1 MIQVCAEH
9 VSFVYPERNV
19 RALDDVSFTVNRG
32 EYVALLGANGSG
44 KSTLARI
51 LAGFLPCT
59 RGSASIEGADK
70 STTENGGKKAH
81 ALSGKKDF
89 CVSVGIVF
97 QSPRD
102 QIVAETV
109 GADTAFGP
117 ENIGASPGE
126 VEVRCDE
133 CLRLTGLSALRDAK
147 TSSLSLGQ
155 KQKLALAG
163 ILALHPSVLILDE
176 ATSMID
182 PPSRQ
187 SILDFLDERHTAGS
201 TIIHVTHD
209 FDEALRAERVIVLD
223 DGRAVFDGPAGS
235 LQKGAGGI
243 IPKLFPP
250 LIRHTE
256 KPNRRAQE
264 RNENS
269 PALVFSDVDF
279 AYTKENPVFAD
290 FSFAFYSG
298 KLTALVGASGS
309 GKSTLFELASGLLK
323 PDGGYV
329 YARGK
334 PVLALQESESA
345 LFEEFAA
352 DDVAFGLH
360 NNPQN
365 NSADI
370 QTVRDKV
377 RCAMNLCALPFDL
390 FADRKIYTLSGGERR
405 KLALAGIAVLESEVY
420 LFDEPT
426 AGLDRPSCVQ
436 VLNMMADLASQGKT
450 VVFSTHR
457 PEEAAF
463 ADVVADL
470 DALRAGSAKAGSVK
484 KDAVKPNAQ
493 AAAVDKAVPADRA
506 DAAAPQQKAL
516 QPVPLADTALLD
528 SLRRTSAGI
537 YEKRAGIL
545 HRMAPLPKIALFLPP
560 FIASLCIQDIRLLAA
575 ATVCALVYCA
585 LSRFSFAKLALIFL
599 KFLPYLAVFA
609 LFQFLLFPAAPGEPV
624 FFAWR
629 YFSIT
634 PSKIDLAVR
643 TVLHVTAA
651 LPFLTGFMYSANSGE
666 LLDGLKRIL
675 SHLDKIGIRTKY
687 VSFTFALVFRF
698 IPVLA
703 EEAAQII
710 KIQLIRGGL
719 KKKRGLFRALRSL
732 LPLFVPLIVQTL
744 RRAEA
749 FADTLEARR
758 F

>member
-1 MIQVCAEH
+1 MIQVRAEH
-9 VSFVYPERNV
+9 VSFVYPERGI

-59 RGSASIEGADK
+59 QGSASIEAGGETASCAGA
-70 STTENGGKKAH
+70 
-81 ALSGKKDF
+81 
-89 CVSVGIVF
+89 GIVF

-109 GADTAFGP
+109 AADTAFGP
-117 ENIGASPGE
+117 ENIGAAPDE
-126 VEVRCDE
+126 VEKRCAD
-133 CLRLTGLSALRDAK
+133 CLSLTGLSALRDAK
-147 TSSLSLGQ
+147 TSSLSPGQ

-163 ILALHPSVLILDE
+163 ILALQPSVLILDE

-182 PPSRQ
+182 PLSRQ
-187 SILDFLDERHTAGS
+187 SILDFLDERHAAGS

-209 FDEALRAERVIVLD
+209 LDEALKAERVIVLD
-223 DGRAVFDGPAGS
+223 DGRAVFDGPTKS
-235 LQKGAGGI
+235 LQNGANAI
-243 IPKLFPP
+243 IKKLFPP
-250 LIRHTE
+250 LV
-256 KPNRRAQE
+256 RRAE
-264 RNENS
+264 RHAAYPTKKPKARGTCKSARTESENLPVLS
-269 PALVFSDVDF
+269 FSKVGF

-290 FSFAFYSG
+290 FSFDFYKG

-323 PDGGYV
+323 PETGTV
-329 YARGK
+329 YARGI

-352 DDVAFGLH
+352 DDVAFGL
-360 NNPQN
+360 QN
-365 NSADI
+365 GLQSGSADI
-370 QTVRDKV
+370 QVLRNKV
-377 RCAMNLCALPFDL
+377 RCAMNLCALPFDM

-405 KLALAGIAVLESEVY
+405 KLALAGIAVLEREVY

-426 AGLDRPSCVQ
+426 AGLDRRSCVQ
-436 VLNMMADLASQGKT
+436 VLNMMADLAAQGKT

-463 ADVVADL
+463 ADVIADL
-470 DALRAGSAKAGSVK
+470 DVLRAGTGKAG
-484 KDAVKPNAQ
+484 PGN
-493 AAAVDKAVPADRA
+493 A
-506 DAAAPQQKAL
+506 DADATAGTNPLHKNAL

-537 YEKRAGIL
+537 YEKRASVL
-545 HRMAPLPKIALFLPP
+545 HRMTPLVKIALFLPL
-560 FIASLCIQDIRLLAA
+560 FIASLCVQNIRLLAA
-575 ATVCALVYCA
+575 ASLCALAYCA

-609 LFQFLLFPAAPGEPV
+609 LFQFLLFPAAPGEAV

-629 YFSIT
+629 HFSIT
-634 PSKIDLAVR
+634 PSKLDLATR

-651 LPFLTGFMYSANSGE
+651 LPFLSGFMYSANRSE
-666 LLDGLKRIL
+666 LLDGLKKIL
-675 SHLDKIGIRTKY
+675 SPLDKIGIKTKY

-703 EEAAQII
+703 EEASQII

-719 KKKRGLFRALRSL
+719 KKKRGMFRSLRAL

-749 FADTLEARR
+749 FAETLEARR

>member
-1 MIQVCAEH
+1 MIQVRAEH
-9 VSFVYPERNV
+9 VSFVYPERGI

-59 RGSASIEGADK
+59 QGSASIEAGGETASCAGA
-70 STTENGGKKAH
+70 
-81 ALSGKKDF
+81 
-89 CVSVGIVF
+89 GIVF

-109 GADTAFGP
+109 AADTAFGP
-117 ENIGASPGE
+117 ENIGAAPGE
-126 VEVRCDE
+126 VEKRCAE
-133 CLRLTGLSALRDAK
+133 CLNLTGLSALHDAK
-147 TSSLSLGQ
+147 TSSLSPGQ

-163 ILALHPSVLILDE
+163 ILALYPSVLILDE
-176 ATSMID
+176 AVSMID

-187 SILDFLDERHTAGS
+187 SFLDFLDERHAAGS

-209 FDEALRAERVIVLD
+209 LDEALKAERVIVLD
-223 DGRAVFDGPAGS
+223 DGRAVFDGPTKS
-235 LQKGAGGI
+235 LQNGANTI
-243 IPKLFPP
+243 IKKLFPP
-250 LIRHTE
+250 LVRRAERHAAHPAE
-256 KPNRRAQE
+256 KPKARDTCKSTRTE
-264 RNENS
+264 SENLPVLS
-269 PALVFSDVDF
+269 FSKVSF

-290 FSFAFYSG
+290 FSFDFYKG

-323 PDGGYV
+323 PETGTV
-329 YARGK
+329 YARGT

-352 DDVAFGLH
+352 DDVAFGL
-360 NNPQN
+360 QN
-365 NSADI
+365 GLQSGSADV
-370 QTVRDKV
+370 QVLHNKV

-405 KLALAGIAVLESEVY
+405 KLALAGIAVLEREVY

-426 AGLDRPSCVQ
+426 AGLDRRSCVQ
-436 VLNMMADLASQGKT
+436 VLNMMADLAAQGKT

-463 ADVVADL
+463 ADVIADL
-470 DALRAGSAKAGSVK
+470 DVLRAGTVKASPV
-484 KDAVKPNAQ
+484 N
-493 AAAVDKAVPADRA
+493 A
-506 DAAAPQQKAL
+506 DADIRAGTNPLHKKAL

-537 YEKRAGIL
+537 YEKRASVL
-545 HRMAPLPKIALFLPP
+545 HRMTPLPKIALFLPL
-560 FIASLCIQDIRLLAA
+560 FIASLCVQNIRLLAA
-575 ATVCALVYCA
+575 ASLCALAYCA

-609 LFQFLLFPAAPGEPV
+609 LFQFLLFPAAPGEAV

-629 YFSIT
+629 HFSIT
-634 PSKIDLAVR
+634 PSKLDLATR

-651 LPFLTGFMYSANSGE
+651 LPFLSGFMYSANRSE
-666 LLDGLKRIL
+666 LLEGLKKIL
-675 SHLDKIGIRTKY
+675 SPLDKIGIQTKY
-687 VSFTFALVFRF
+687 VSLTFALVFRF

-703 EEAAQII
+703 EEASQII

-719 KKKRGLFRALRSL
+719 KKKRGMFRSLHAL

-749 FADTLEARR
+749 FAETLEARR

>member
-1 MIQVCAEH
+1 MIQVRAEH
-9 VSFVYPERNV
+9 VSFVYPERGI

-59 RGSASIEGADK
+59 QGSASIEAGGETASCAGA
-70 STTENGGKKAH
+70 
-81 ALSGKKDF
+81 
-89 CVSVGIVF
+89 GIVF

-109 GADTAFGP
+109 AADTAFGQ
-117 ENIGASPGE
+117 ENIGTAPDE
-126 VEVRCDE
+126 VEKRCAE
-133 CLRLTGLSALRDAK
+133 CLNLTGLSALRDVK
-147 TSSLSLGQ
+147 TSSLSPGQ

-176 ATSMID
+176 AVSMID

-187 SILDFLDERHTAGS
+187 SILDFLDERHAAGS

-209 FDEALRAERVIVLD
+209 LDEALKAERVIVLD
-223 DGRAVFDGPAGS
+223 AGRAVFDGPTKS
-235 LQKGAGGI
+235 LQNDANTI
-243 IPKLFPP
+243 IKKLFPP
-250 LIRHTE
+250 LVRRAERHAAHPAE
-256 KPNRRAQE
+256 KPKARDTCKSTRTE
-264 RNENS
+264 SENLPVLS
-269 PALVFSDVDF
+269 FSKVSF

-290 FSFAFYSG
+290 FSFDFYKG

-323 PDGGYV
+323 PETGTV
-329 YARGK
+329 YARGT

-352 DDVAFGLH
+352 DDVAFGL
-360 NNPQN
+360 QN
-365 NSADI
+365 GLQSGSADI
-370 QTVRDKV
+370 QVLRNKV

-405 KLALAGIAVLESEVY
+405 KLALAGIAVLEREVY

-426 AGLDRPSCVQ
+426 AGLDRRSCVQ
-436 VLNMMADLASQGKT
+436 VLNMMADLAAQGKT

-463 ADVVADL
+463 ADVIADL
-470 DALRAGSAKAGSVK
+470 DVLRAG
-484 KDAVKPNAQ
+484 AVKASPVN
-493 AAAVDKAVPADRA
+493 A
-506 DAAAPQQKAL
+506 DADIRAGTNPLHKKAL

-537 YEKRAGIL
+537 YEKRASVL
-545 HRMAPLPKIALFLPP
+545 HRMTPLPKIALFLPL
-560 FIASLCIQDIRLLAA
+560 FIASLCVQNIRLLAA
-575 ATVCALVYCA
+575 ASLCALAYCA

-609 LFQFLLFPAAPGEPV
+609 LFQFLLFPAAPGEAV

-629 YFSIT
+629 HFSIT
-634 PSKIDLAVR
+634 PSKLDLATR

-651 LPFLTGFMYSANSGE
+651 LPFLSGFMYSANRSE
-666 LLDGLKRIL
+666 LLEGLKKIL
-675 SHLDKIGIRTKY
+675 SPLDKIGIQTKY
-687 VSFTFALVFRF
+687 VSLTFALVFRF

-703 EEAAQII
+703 EEASQII

-719 KKKRGLFRALRSL
+719 KKKRGMFRSLHAL

-749 FADTLEARR
+749 FAETLEARR

>member
-1 MIQVCAEH
+1 MIQVRAEH
-9 VSFVYPERNV
+9 VSFVYPERGI

-59 RGSASIEGADK
+59 QGSASIEAGGETASCAGA
-70 STTENGGKKAH
+70 
-81 ALSGKKDF
+81 
-89 CVSVGIVF
+89 GIVF

-109 GADTAFGP
+109 AADTAFGP
-117 ENIGASPGE
+117 ENIGTEPGE
-126 VEVRCDE
+126 VEKRCAE
-133 CLRLTGLSALRDAK
+133 CLNLTGLSALHDAK
-147 TSSLSLGQ
+147 TSSLSPGQ

-163 ILALHPSVLILDE
+163 ILALYPSVLILDE
-176 ATSMID
+176 AVSMID

-187 SILDFLDERHTAGS
+187 SILDFLDERHAAGS

-209 FDEALRAERVIVLD
+209 LDEALKAERVIVLD
-223 DGRAVFDGPAGS
+223 DGRAVFDGPTKS
-235 LQKGAGGI
+235 LQNGANTI
-243 IPKLFPP
+243 IKKLFPP
-250 LIRHTE
+250 LVRRAERHAAHPAE
-256 KPNRRAQE
+256 KPKARDTCKSTRTE
-264 RNENS
+264 SENLPVLS
-269 PALVFSDVDF
+269 FSKVSF

-290 FSFAFYSG
+290 FSFDFYKG

-323 PDGGYV
+323 PETGTV
-329 YARGK
+329 YARGT

-352 DDVAFGLH
+352 DDVAFGL
-360 NNPQN
+360 QN
-365 NSADI
+365 GLQSGSADI
-370 QTVRDKV
+370 QVLRNKV

-405 KLALAGIAVLESEVY
+405 KLALAGIAVLEREVY

-426 AGLDRPSCVQ
+426 AGLDRRSCVQ
-436 VLNMMADLASQGKT
+436 VLNMMADLAAQGKT

-463 ADVVADL
+463 ADVIADL
-470 DALRAGSAKAGSVK
+470 DVLRAGTVKASPV
-484 KDAVKPNAQ
+484 N
-493 AAAVDKAVPADRA
+493 A
-506 DAAAPQQKAL
+506 DADIRAGTNPLHKNVL

-537 YEKRAGIL
+537 YEKRASVL
-545 HRMAPLPKIALFLPP
+545 HRMTPLPKIALFLPL
-560 FIASLCIQDIRLLAA
+560 FIASLCVQNIRLLAA
-575 ATVCALVYCA
+575 ASLCALAYCA

-609 LFQFLLFPAAPGEPV
+609 LFQFLLFPAAPGEAV

-629 YFSIT
+629 HFSIT
-634 PSKIDLAVR
+634 PSKLDLATR

-651 LPFLTGFMYSANSGE
+651 LPFLSGFMYSANRSE
-666 LLDGLKRIL
+666 LLEGLKKIL
-675 SHLDKIGIRTKY
+675 SPLDKIGIQTKY
-687 VSFTFALVFRF
+687 VSLTFALVFRF

-703 EEAAQII
+703 EEASQII

-719 KKKRGLFRALRSL
+719 KKKRGMFRSLHAL

-749 FADTLEARR
+749 FAETLEARR

>member
-1 MIQVCAEH
+1 MIQVRAEH
-9 VSFVYPERNV
+9 VSFVYPDRGI

-59 RGSASIEGADK
+59 QGSASIEAGGETASCTGA
-70 STTENGGKKAH
+70 
-81 ALSGKKDF
+81 
-89 CVSVGIVF
+89 GIVF

-109 GADTAFGP
+109 AADTAFGP
-117 ENIGASPGE
+117 GNIGAVPGE
-126 VEVRCDE
+126 VEKRCAE
-133 CLRLTGLSALRDAK
+133 CLSLTGLSAVRDAK
-147 TSSLSLGQ
+147 TSSLSPGQ

-187 SILDFLDERHTAGS
+187 SILDFLDERHAAGS

-209 FDEALRAERVIVLD
+209 LDEALKAERVIVLD
-223 DGRAVFDGPAGS
+223 DGRAVFDGPTKS
-235 LQKGAGGI
+235 LENGANAI
-243 IPKLFPP
+243 IKKLFPP
-250 LIRHTE
+250 LIRSAERHAAHPAE
-256 KPNRRAQE
+256 KPKARGACKSARIESADL
-264 RNENS
+264 
-269 PALVFSDVDF
+269 PALSFSKVDF

-290 FSFAFYSG
+290 FSFDFYKG

-323 PDGGYV
+323 PDAGTM
-329 YARGK
+329 YARGT

-352 DDVAFGLH
+352 DDVAFGL
-360 NNPQN
+360 QN
-365 NSADI
+365 DLQNGSADI
-370 QTVRDKV
+370 QSLRNKV
-377 RCAMNLCALPFDL
+377 RCAMDLCALPFDL

-405 KLALAGIAVLESEVY
+405 KLALAGIAVLEREVY

-436 VLNMMADLASQGKT
+436 VLNMMADLAAQGKT

-463 ADVVADL
+463 ADVIADL
-470 DALRAGSAKAGSVK
+470 DVLRAGTGKAGPGNADT
-484 KDAVKPNAQ
+484 DATAGTNPLHKN
-493 AAAVDKAVPADRA
+493 
-506 DAAAPQQKAL
+506 AL

-537 YEKRAGIL
+537 YEKRASVL
-545 HRMAPLPKIALFLPP
+545 HRMTPLVKIALFLPF
-560 FIASLCIQDIRLLAA
+560 FITSLCVQNIRLLAA
-575 ATVCALVYCA
+575 AILCALAYCA

-609 LFQFLLFPAAPGEPV
+609 LFQFLLFPAAPGEAV

-629 YFSIT
+629 HFSIT
-634 PSKIDLAVR
+634 PSKLDLATR

-651 LPFLTGFMYSANSGE
+651 LPFLTGFMYSANRSE
-666 LLDGLKRIL
+666 LLDGLKKTL
-675 SHLDKIGIRTKY
+675 SPLDKIGIQTKY
-687 VSFTFALVFRF
+687 VSLTFALVFRF

-703 EEAAQII
+703 EEASQII

-719 KKKRGLFRALRSL
+719 KKKRGMFRSLRAL

-749 FADTLEARR
+749 FAETLEARR

>member
-1 MIQVCAEH
+1 MIQVRAEH
-9 VSFVYPERNV
+9 VSFVYPERGI

-59 RGSASIEGADK
+59 QGSASIETCGETASCTGA
-70 STTENGGKKAH
+70 
-81 ALSGKKDF
+81 
-89 CVSVGIVF
+89 GIVF

-109 GADTAFGP
+109 AADTAFGP
-117 ENIGASPGE
+117 ENIGAAPGE
-126 VEVRCDE
+126 VEKRCAE
-133 CLRLTGLSALRDAK
+133 CLSLTGLSAVRDVK
-147 TSSLSLGQ
+147 TSSLSPGQ

-187 SILDFLDERHTAGS
+187 SILDFLDERHDSGS

-209 FDEALRAERVIVLD
+209 LDEALKAERVIVLD
-223 DGRAVFDGPAGS
+223 DGRAVFDGPTKS
-235 LQKGAGGI
+235 LQNGANAI
-243 IPKLFPP
+243 IKKLFPP
-250 LIRHTE
+250 LV
-256 KPNRRAQE
+256 RRAARHAAHPAE
-264 RNENS
+264 RPKTRDDCKSTRIES
-269 PALVFSDVDF
+269 ADLPALSFSKVDF

-290 FSFAFYSG
+290 FSFDFYKG
-298 KLTALVGASGS
+298 KLTALVGTSGS

-323 PDGGYV
+323 PDAGTV
-329 YARGK
+329 YACGT

-352 DDVAFGLH
+352 DDVAFGL
-360 NNPQN
+360 QN
-365 NSADI
+365 GLQKKPADI
-370 QTVRDKV
+370 QAVRDKV
-377 RCAMNLCALPFDL
+377 RYAMNLCALPFDL

-405 KLALAGIAVLESEVY
+405 KLALAGIAVLEREVY

-436 VLNMMADLASQGKT
+436 VLNMMADLAAQGKT

-463 ADVVADL
+463 ADVIADL
-470 DALRAGSAKAGSVK
+470 DLLRPG
-484 KDAVKPNAQ
+484 AVKEGPANAGT
-493 AAAVDKAVPADRA
+493 VNA
-506 DAAAPQQKAL
+506 DADATAGTNPLHKNAL

-537 YEKRAGIL
+537 YEKRASVL
-545 HRMAPLPKIALFLPP
+545 HRMTPLVKIALFLPL
-560 FIASLCIQDIRLLAA
+560 FIASLCVQDIRLLAA
-575 ATVCALVYCA
+575 ASLCALAYCA

-609 LFQFLLFPAAPGEPV
+609 LFQFLLFPAAPGEAV

-629 YFSIT
+629 HFSIT
-634 PSKIDLAVR
+634 PSKLDLATR

-651 LPFLTGFMYSANSGE
+651 LPFLSGFMYSANRSE
-666 LLDGLKRIL
+666 LLEGLKKIL
-675 SHLDKIGIRTKY
+675 SPLDKIGIQTKY
-687 VSFTFALVFRF
+687 VSLTFALVFRF

-703 EEAAQII
+703 EEASQII

-719 KKKRGLFRALRSL
+719 KKKRGMFRSLRAL

-749 FADTLEARR
+749 FAETLEARR

>member
-1 MIQVCAEH
+1 MIQVRAEH
-9 VSFVYPERNV
+9 VSFVYPERGI

-59 RGSASIEGADK
+59 QGSASIEAGGETASCAGA
-70 STTENGGKKAH
+70 
-81 ALSGKKDF
+81 
-89 CVSVGIVF
+89 GIVF

-109 GADTAFGP
+109 AADTAFGP
-117 ENIGASPGE
+117 ENIGAAPGE
-126 VEVRCDE
+126 VEKRCAE
-133 CLRLTGLSALRDAK
+133 CLNLTGLSALHDAK
-147 TSSLSLGQ
+147 TSSLSPGQ

-176 ATSMID
+176 AVSMID

-187 SILDFLDERHTAGS
+187 SFLDFLDERHAAGS

-209 FDEALRAERVIVLD
+209 LDEAFKAERVIVLD
-223 DGRAVFDGPAGS
+223 DGRAVFDGPTKS
-235 LQKGAGGI
+235 LQNGANAI
-243 IPKLFPP
+243 IKKLFPP
-250 LIRHTE
+250 LV
-256 KPNRRAQE
+256 RRAE
-264 RNENS
+264 RHAAYPAGKSEARGACKSARTESENLPVLS
-269 PALVFSDVDF
+269 FSKVGF

-290 FSFAFYSG
+290 FSFDFYKG

-323 PDGGYV
+323 PETGTV
-329 YARGK
+329 YARGT

-352 DDVAFGLH
+352 DDVAFGL
-360 NNPQN
+360 QN
-365 NSADI
+365 GLQSDTADI
-370 QTVRDKV
+370 QVLRNKV

-405 KLALAGIAVLESEVY
+405 KLALAGIAVLEREVY

-436 VLNMMADLASQGKT
+436 VLNMMADLAAQGKT

-463 ADVVADL
+463 ADVIADL
-470 DALRAGSAKAGSVK
+470 DVLRAGAVK
-484 KDAVKPNAQ
+484 KGPVN
-493 AAAVDKAVPADRA
+493 A
-506 DAAAPQQKAL
+506 DADATADTNPLHKNVL

-537 YEKRAGIL
+537 YEKRASVL
-545 HRMAPLPKIALFLPP
+545 HRMAPLPKIALFLLP
-560 FIASLCIQDIRLLAA
+560 FIASLCVQDIRLLAA
-575 ATVCALVYCA
+575 ATLCALAYCA
-585 LSRFSFAKLALIFL
+585 LSRFSFARLTLIFL

-609 LFQFLLFPAAPGEPV
+609 LFQFLLFPAAPGEAV

-629 YFSIT
+629 HFSIT
-634 PSKIDLAVR
+634 PSKLSLAAR

-651 LPFLTGFMYSANSGE
+651 LPFLTGFMYSANRSE
-666 LLDGLKRIL
+666 LLEGLKKIL
-675 SHLDKIGIRTKY
+675 SPLDKIGIQTKY

-703 EEAAQII
+703 EEASQII

-719 KKKRGLFRALRSL
+719 KKKRGMFRSLRAL

-749 FADTLEARR
+749 FAETLEARY

>member
-1 MIQVCAEH
+1 MIQVRAEH
-9 VSFVYPERNV
+9 VSFVYPERGI

-59 RGSASIEGADK
+59 QGSASIEAGGETASCTGA
-70 STTENGGKKAH
+70 
-81 ALSGKKDF
+81 
-89 CVSVGIVF
+89 GIVF

-109 GADTAFGP
+109 AADTAFGP
-117 ENIGASPGE
+117 ENIGTAPDE
-126 VEVRCDE
+126 VEKRCAE
-133 CLRLTGLSALRDAK
+133 CLNLTGLSALRDVK
-147 TSSLSLGQ
+147 TSSLSPGQ

-187 SILDFLDERHTAGS
+187 SILDFLDERHAAGS

-209 FDEALRAERVIVLD
+209 LDEAFKAERVIVLD
-223 DGRAVFDGPAGS
+223 DGRAVFDGPTKS
-235 LQKGAGGI
+235 LQNGANAI
-243 IPKLFPP
+243 IKKLFPP
-250 LIRHTE
+250 LIRRAERHAAHPAKRPKTRDDCKSAQTE
-256 KPNRRAQE
+256 SADL
-264 RNENS
+264 
-269 PALVFSDVDF
+269 PALSFSKVGF

-290 FSFAFYSG
+290 FSFDFYKG

-323 PDGGYV
+323 PETGTV
-329 YARGK
+329 YARGT

-352 DDVAFGLH
+352 DDVAFGL
-360 NNPQN
+360 QN
-365 NSADI
+365 GLQSDTADI
-370 QTVRDKV
+370 QVLRNKV

-405 KLALAGIAVLESEVY
+405 KLALAGIAVLEREVY

-426 AGLDRPSCVQ
+426 AGLDRRSCVQ
-436 VLNMMADLASQGKT
+436 VLNMMADLAAQGKT

-463 ADVVADL
+463 ADVIADL
-470 DALRAGSAKAGSVK
+470 DVLRAGTVKASPV
-484 KDAVKPNAQ
+484 NAGT
-493 AAAVDKAVPADRA
+493 VNA
-506 DAAAPQQKAL
+506 DATAGTNPLHKNAL

-537 YEKRAGIL
+537 YEKRASVL
-545 HRMAPLPKIALFLPP
+545 HRMTPLPKIALFLPL
-560 FIASLCIQDIRLLAA
+560 FIASLCVQNIRLLAA
-575 ATVCALVYCA
+575 ASLCARAYCE

-609 LFQFLLFPAAPGEPV
+609 LFQFLLFPAAPDEAV

-629 YFSIT
+629 HFSIT
-634 PSKIDLAVR
+634 PSKLDLATR

-651 LPFLTGFMYSANSGE
+651 LPFLSGFMYSANRSE
-666 LLDGLKRIL
+666 LLDGLKKIL
-675 SHLDKIGIRTKY
+675 SPLDKIGIKTKY

-703 EEAAQII
+703 EEASQII

-719 KKKRGLFRALRSL
+719 KKKRGMFRSLRAL

-749 FADTLEARR
+749 FAETLEARR

>member
-1 MIQVCAEH
+1 MIQVRAEH
-9 VSFVYPERNV
+9 VSFVYPERGI

-59 RGSASIEGADK
+59 QGSASIEAGGETASCAGA
-70 STTENGGKKAH
+70 
-81 ALSGKKDF
+81 
-89 CVSVGIVF
+89 GIVF

-109 GADTAFGP
+109 AADTAFGP
-117 ENIGASPGE
+117 ENIGTAPGE
-126 VEVRCDE
+126 VEKRCAE
-133 CLRLTGLSALRDAK
+133 CLNLTGLSALHDAK
-147 TSSLSLGQ
+147 TSSLSPGQ
-155 KQKLALAG
+155 KQKLAIAG
-163 ILALHPSVLILDE
+163 ILALYPSVLILDE
-176 ATSMID
+176 AVSMID

-187 SILDFLDERHTAGS
+187 SILDFLDERHATGS

-209 FDEALRAERVIVLD
+209 LDEALKAERVIVLD
-223 DGRAVFDGPAGS
+223 AGRAVFDGPTKS
-235 LQKGAGGI
+235 LQNGANAI
-243 IPKLFPP
+243 IKKLFPP
-250 LIRHTE
+250 LV
-256 KPNRRAQE
+256 RRAE
-264 RNENS
+264 RHAAYPTKKPKARGTCKSARTESENLPVLS
-269 PALVFSDVDF
+269 FSKVGF

-290 FSFAFYSG
+290 FSFDFYKG

-323 PDGGYV
+323 PETGTV
-329 YARGK
+329 YARGI

-352 DDVAFGLH
+352 DDVAFGL
-360 NNPQN
+360 QN
-365 NSADI
+365 GLQSGSADI
-370 QTVRDKV
+370 QVLRNKV
-377 RCAMNLCALPFDL
+377 RCAMNLCALPFDM

-405 KLALAGIAVLESEVY
+405 KLALAGIAVLEREVY

-426 AGLDRPSCVQ
+426 AGLDRRSCVQ
-436 VLNMMADLASQGKT
+436 VLNMMADLAAQGKT

-463 ADVVADL
+463 ADVIADL
-470 DALRAGSAKAGSVK
+470 DLFCAGTVKVSPVNADADIRAGTNPLHK
-484 KDAVKPNAQ
+484 N
-493 AAAVDKAVPADRA
+493 
-506 DAAAPQQKAL
+506 AL

-537 YEKRAGIL
+537 YEKRASVL
-545 HRMAPLPKIALFLPP
+545 HRMTPLPKIALFLPL
-560 FIASLCIQDIRLLAA
+560 FIASLCVQNIRLLAA
-575 ATVCALVYCA
+575 ASLCALAYCA

-609 LFQFLLFPAAPGEPV
+609 LFQFLLFPAAPGEAV

-629 YFSIT
+629 HFSIT
-634 PSKIDLAVR
+634 PSKLDLATR

-651 LPFLTGFMYSANSGE
+651 LPFLSGFMYSANRSE
-666 LLDGLKRIL
+666 LLEGLKKIL
-675 SHLDKIGIRTKY
+675 SPLDKIGIQTKY
-687 VSFTFALVFRF
+687 VSLTFALVFRF

-703 EEAAQII
+703 EEASQII

-719 KKKRGLFRALRSL
+719 KKKRGMFRSLHAL

-749 FADTLEARR
+749 FAETLEARR

>member
-1 MIQVCAEH
+1 MIQVRAEH
-9 VSFVYPERNV
+9 VSFVYPDRGI

-59 RGSASIEGADK
+59 QGSASIEAGGETASCTGA
-70 STTENGGKKAH
+70 
-81 ALSGKKDF
+81 
-89 CVSVGIVF
+89 GIVF

-109 GADTAFGP
+109 AADTAFGP
-117 ENIGASPGE
+117 ENIGAAPGE
-126 VEVRCDE
+126 VEKRCAE
-133 CLRLTGLSALRDAK
+133 CLSLTRLSAVRDAK
-147 TSSLSLGQ
+147 TSSLSPGQ

-182 PPSRQ
+182 PLSRQ
-187 SILDFLDERHTAGS
+187 SILDFLDERHAAGS

-209 FDEALRAERVIVLD
+209 LDEALKAERVIVLD
-223 DGRAVFDGPAGS
+223 DGRAVFDGPTKS
-235 LQKGAGGI
+235 LQNGTNAI
-243 IPKLFPP
+243 IKKLFPP
-250 LIRHTE
+250 LV
-256 KPNRRAQE
+256 RRAE
-264 RNENS
+264 RHAAHPAERPKTRDDCKS
-269 PALVFSDVDF
+269 ARIESADLPALSFSKVDF

-290 FSFAFYSG
+290 FSFDFYKG

-323 PDGGYV
+323 PETGTV
-329 YARGK
+329 YARGT

-352 DDVAFGLH
+352 DDVAFGLR
-360 NNPQN
+360 NDLQN
-365 NSADI
+365 GSADI
-370 QTVRDKV
+370 QAVRDKV

-405 KLALAGIAVLESEVY
+405 KLALAGIAVLEREVY

-436 VLNMMADLASQGKT
+436 VLNMMADLAAQGKT

-463 ADVVADL
+463 ADVIADL
-470 DALRAGSAKAGSVK
+470 DVLRAGTG
-484 KDAVKPNAQ
+484 N
-493 AAAVDKAVPADRA
+493 A
-506 DAAAPQQKAL
+506 DADIRAGTNPLHKKAL

-537 YEKRAGIL
+537 YEKRASVL
-545 HRMAPLPKIALFLPP
+545 HRMTPLVKISLFLPL
-560 FIASLCIQDIRLLAA
+560 FIASLCVQDIRLLAA
-575 ATVCALVYCA
+575 ASLCALAYCA

-609 LFQFLLFPAAPGEPV
+609 LFQFLLFPAAPGEAV

-629 YFSIT
+629 HFSIT
-634 PSKIDLAVR
+634 PSKLDLATR

-651 LPFLTGFMYSANSGE
+651 LPFLSGFMYSANRSE
-666 LLDGLKRIL
+666 LLDGLKKIL
-675 SHLDKIGIRTKY
+675 SPLDKIGIKTKY
-687 VSFTFALVFRF
+687 VSLTFALVFRF

-703 EEAAQII
+703 EEASQII

-719 KKKRGLFRALRSL
+719 KKKRGMFRSLRAL

-744 RRAEA
+744 HRAEA
-749 FADTLEARR
+749 FAETLEARR

>member
-1 MIQVCAEH
+1 MIQVRAEH
-9 VSFVYPERNV
+9 VSFVYPERGI

-59 RGSASIEGADK
+59 QGSASIEAGGETASCAGA
-70 STTENGGKKAH
+70 
-81 ALSGKKDF
+81 
-89 CVSVGIVF
+89 GIVF

-109 GADTAFGP
+109 AADTAFGP
-117 ENIGASPGE
+117 ENIGTAPGE
-126 VEVRCDE
+126 VEKRCAE
-133 CLRLTGLSALRDAK
+133 CLNLTGLSALHDAK
-147 TSSLSLGQ
+147 TSSLSPGQ

-176 ATSMID
+176 AVSMID

-187 SILDFLDERHTAGS
+187 SILDFLDERHAAGS

-209 FDEALRAERVIVLD
+209 LDEALKAERVIVLD
-223 DGRAVFDGPAGS
+223 DGRAVFDGPTKS
-235 LQKGAGGI
+235 LQNGANAI
-243 IPKLFPP
+243 IKKLFPP
-250 LIRHTE
+250 LIRRAERHAAHPAGKSEARGTCKSAQTE
-256 KPNRRAQE
+256 S
-264 RNENS
+264 ENL
-269 PALVFSDVDF
+269 PALSFSKVGF

-290 FSFAFYSG
+290 FSFDFYKG

-309 GKSTLFELASGLLK
+309 GKSTLLELASGLLK
-323 PDGGYV
+323 PETGTV
-329 YARGK
+329 YARGT

-352 DDVAFGLH
+352 DDVAFGL
-360 NNPQN
+360 QN
-365 NSADI
+365 GLQSDTADI
-370 QTVRDKV
+370 QVLRNKV

-405 KLALAGIAVLESEVY
+405 KLALAGIVALEREVY

-426 AGLDRPSCVQ
+426 AGLDRRSCVQ
-436 VLNMMADLASQGKT
+436 VLNMMADLAAQGKT

-463 ADVVADL
+463 ADVIADL
-470 DALRAGSAKAGSVK
+470 DLLRADTGKADPVNTGV
-484 KDAVKPNAQ
+484 DAT
-493 AAAVDKAVPADRA
+493 ADTTSLHK
-506 DAAAPQQKAL
+506 KAL
-516 QPVPLADTALLD
+516 QPVPLADAALLD

-537 YEKRAGIL
+537 YEKRASVL
-545 HRMAPLPKIALFLPP
+545 HRMAPLPKIALFLLP
-560 FIASLCIQDIRLLAA
+560 FIASLCVQNIRLLAA
-575 ATVCALVYCA
+575 ASLCALAYCA

-609 LFQFLLFPAAPGEPV
+609 LFQFLLFPAAPDEAV

-629 YFSIT
+629 HFSIT
-634 PSKIDLAVR
+634 PSKLDLATR

-651 LPFLTGFMYSANSGE
+651 LPFLSGFMYSANRSE
-666 LLDGLKRIL
+666 LLEGLKKIL
-675 SHLDKIGIRTKY
+675 SPLDKIGIQTKY
-687 VSFTFALVFRF
+687 VSLTFALVFRF

-703 EEAAQII
+703 EEASQII

-719 KKKRGLFRALRSL
+719 KKKRGMFRSLRAL

-749 FADTLEARR
+749 FAETLEARR

>member
-1 MIQVCAEH
+1 MIQVRAEH
-9 VSFVYPERNV
+9 VSFVYPERGI

-59 RGSASIEGADK
+59 QGSASIEAGSETASCTGA
-70 STTENGGKKAH
+70 
-81 ALSGKKDF
+81 
-89 CVSVGIVF
+89 GIVF

-109 GADTAFGP
+109 AADTAFGP
-117 ENIGASPGE
+117 ENIGAAPGE
-126 VEVRCDE
+126 VEKRCAE
-133 CLRLTGLSALRDAK
+133 CLSLTGLSALHDAK
-147 TSSLSLGQ
+147 TSSLSPGQ

-163 ILALHPSVLILDE
+163 ILALQPSVLILDE

-187 SILDFLDERHTAGS
+187 SILDFLDKWHAASS

-209 FDEALRAERVIVLD
+209 LDEALKAERVIVLD
-223 DGRAVFDGPAGS
+223 DGRAVFDGPTKS
-235 LQKGAGGI
+235 LQNGANAI
-243 IPKLFPP
+243 IKKLFPP
-250 LIRHTE
+250 LV
-256 KPNRRAQE
+256 RRAE
-264 RNENS
+264 RHAAHPAGKSEARGTCKS
-269 PALVFSDVDF
+269 ARIESADLPALSFSKVDF

-290 FSFAFYSG
+290 FSFDFYKG

-323 PDGGYV
+323 PETGTV
-329 YARGK
+329 YARGT

-352 DDVAFGLH
+352 DDVAFGL
-360 NNPQN
+360 QN
-365 NSADI
+365 SLQKKPADI
-370 QTVRDKV
+370 QAVRDKV
-377 RCAMNLCALPFDL
+377 RYAMNLCALPFDL

-405 KLALAGIAVLESEVY
+405 KLALAGIAVLEREVY

-436 VLNMMADLASQGKT
+436 VLNMMADLAAQGKT

-463 ADVVADL
+463 ADVIADL
-470 DALRAGSAKAGSVK
+470 DVLRAGTGKAGPV
-484 KDAVKPNAQ
+484 N
-493 AAAVDKAVPADRA
+493 A
-506 DAAAPQQKAL
+506 DADIRAGTNPLHKNAL

-537 YEKRAGIL
+537 YEKRASVL
-545 HRMAPLPKIALFLPP
+545 HRMTPLVKISLFLPL
-560 FIASLCIQDIRLLAA
+560 FIASLCVQDIHMLAA
-575 ATVCALVYCA
+575 ASLCALAYCA

-609 LFQFLLFPAAPGEPV
+609 LFQFLLFPAAPGEAV

-629 YFSIT
+629 HFSIT
-634 PSKIDLAVR
+634 PSKLDLATR

-651 LPFLTGFMYSANSGE
+651 LPFLTGFMYSANRSE
-666 LLDGLKRIL
+666 LLDGLKKIL
-675 SHLDKIGIRTKY
+675 SPLDKIGIQTKY

-703 EEAAQII
+703 EEASQII

-719 KKKRGLFRALRSL
+719 KKKRGVFRSLRAL

-749 FADTLEARR
+749 FAETLEARR

>member
-1 MIQVCAEH
+1 MIQVRAEH
-9 VSFVYPERNV
+9 VSFVYPERGI

-59 RGSASIEGADK
+59 QGSASIEAGGETASCTGA
-70 STTENGGKKAH
+70 
-81 ALSGKKDF
+81 
-89 CVSVGIVF
+89 GIVF

-109 GADTAFGP
+109 AADTAFGP
-117 ENIGASPGE
+117 ENIGAAPGE
-126 VEVRCDE
+126 VEKRCAD
-133 CLRLTGLSALRDAK
+133 CLSLTGLSALRDVK
-147 TSSLSLGQ
+147 TSSLSPGQ

-182 PPSRQ
+182 PLSRQ
-187 SILDFLDERHTAGS
+187 SILDFLDERHDSGS

-209 FDEALRAERVIVLD
+209 LDEALKAERVIVLD
-223 DGRAVFDGPAGS
+223 DGRAVFDGPTKS
-235 LQKGAGGI
+235 LQNGANVI
-243 IPKLFPP
+243 IKKLFPP
-250 LIRHTE
+250 LV
-256 KPNRRAQE
+256 RRAE
-264 RNENS
+264 RHAAHPAGKSEARGACKSAQTKSENL
-269 PALVFSDVDF
+269 PALSFSKVGF
-279 AYTKENPVFAD
+279 AYTKENPVFTD
-290 FSFAFYSG
+290 FSFDFYKG

-323 PDGGYV
+323 PETGTV
-329 YARGK
+329 YARGT

-352 DDVAFGLH
+352 DDVAFGL
-360 NNPQN
+360 QN
-365 NSADI
+365 SLQKKPADI
-370 QTVRDKV
+370 QAVRDKV
-377 RCAMNLCALPFDL
+377 RYAMNLCALPFDL

-405 KLALAGIAVLESEVY
+405 KLALAGIAVLAREVY

-436 VLNMMADLASQGKT
+436 VLNMMADLAAQGKT

-463 ADVVADL
+463 ADVIADL
-470 DALRAGSAKAGSVK
+470 DLLREGTVK
-484 KDAVKPNAQ
+484 VSPVNTGTGN
-493 AAAVDKAVPADRA
+493 A
-506 DAAAPQQKAL
+506 DADATAGTNPLHKNAL

-537 YEKRAGIL
+537 YEKRASVL
-545 HRMAPLPKIALFLPP
+545 HRMTPLVKISLFLPL
-560 FIASLCIQDIRLLAA
+560 FIASLCVQNIRLLAA
-575 ATVCALVYCA
+575 ASLCALVYCA

-609 LFQFLLFPAAPGEPV
+609 LFQFLLFPAAPGEAV

-629 YFSIT
+629 HFSIT
-634 PSKIDLAVR
+634 PSKLDLATR

-651 LPFLTGFMYSANSGE
+651 LPFLTGFMYSANRSE
-666 LLDGLKRIL
+666 LLDGLKKIL
-675 SHLDKIGIRTKY
+675 SPLDKIGIKTKY
-687 VSFTFALVFRF
+687 VSLTFALVFRF

-703 EEAAQII
+703 EEASQII

-719 KKKRGLFRALRSL
+719 KKKRGMFRSLRAL

-749 FADTLEARR
+749 FAETLEARR

>member
-1 MIQVCAEH
+1 MIQVRAEH
-9 VSFVYPERNV
+9 VSFVYPERGI

-59 RGSASIEGADK
+59 QGSASIEAGGETASCAGA
-70 STTENGGKKAH
+70 
-81 ALSGKKDF
+81 
-89 CVSVGIVF
+89 GIVF

-109 GADTAFGP
+109 AADTAFGP
-117 ENIGASPGE
+117 ENIGTAPGE
-126 VEVRCDE
+126 VEKRCAE
-133 CLRLTGLSALRDAK
+133 CLNLTGLSALHDAK
-147 TSSLSLGQ
+147 TSSLSPGQ
-155 KQKLALAG
+155 KQKLAIAG
-163 ILALHPSVLILDE
+163 ILALYPSVLILDE
-176 ATSMID
+176 AVSMID

-187 SILDFLDERHTAGS
+187 SILDFLDKRHDSGS

-209 FDEALRAERVIVLD
+209 LDEALKAERVIVLD
-223 DGRAVFDGPAGS
+223 DGRAVFDGPTKS
-235 LQKGAGGI
+235 LQNGANAI
-243 IPKLFPP
+243 IKKLFPP
-250 LIRHTE
+250 LVRHAERHAAHPAGKSEARGACKSAQTE
-256 KPNRRAQE
+256 S
-264 RNENS
+264 ENL
-269 PALVFSDVDF
+269 PALSFSKVGF

-290 FSFAFYSG
+290 FSFDFYKG

-309 GKSTLFELASGLLK
+309 GKSTLLELASGLLK
-323 PDGGYV
+323 PETGTL
-329 YARGK
+329 YARGT

-352 DDVAFGLH
+352 DDVAFGL
-360 NNPQN
+360 QN
-365 NSADI
+365 SLQSNTADI
-370 QTVRDKV
+370 QVLRNKV

-405 KLALAGIAVLESEVY
+405 KLALAGIVALEREVY

-426 AGLDRPSCVQ
+426 AGLDRRSCVQ
-436 VLNMMADLASQGKT
+436 VLNMMADLAAQGKT
-450 VVFSTHR
+450 VVFSTHC

-463 ADVVADL
+463 ADVIADL
-470 DALRAGSAKAGSVK
+470 DLLRAGAVK
-484 KDAVKPNAQ
+484 KGPVN
-493 AAAVDKAVPADRA
+493 A
-506 DAAAPQQKAL
+506 DATAGTNPLHKKAL

-537 YEKRAGIL
+537 YEKRASVL
-545 HRMAPLPKIALFLPP
+545 HRMAPLPKIALFLLP
-560 FIASLCIQDIRLLAA
+560 FIASLCVQNIHMLAA
-575 ATVCALVYCA
+575 ASLCALAYCA

-609 LFQFLLFPAAPGEPV
+609 LFQFLLFPAAPDEAV

-629 YFSIT
+629 HFSIT
-634 PSKIDLAVR
+634 PSKLDLATR

-651 LPFLTGFMYSANSGE
+651 LPFLTGFMYSANRSE
-666 LLDGLKRIL
+666 LLDGLKKIL
-675 SHLDKIGIRTKY
+675 SPLDKIGIKTKY

-703 EEAAQII
+703 EEASQII
-710 KIQLIRGGL
+710 KIQLIRGGF
-719 KKKRGLFRALRSL
+719 KKKRGMFRSLRAL

-749 FADTLEARR
+749 FAETLEARR

>member
-1 MIQVCAEH
+1 MIQVRAEH
-9 VSFVYPERNV
+9 VSFVYPDRGI

-59 RGSASIEGADK
+59 QGSASIEA
-70 STTENGGKKAH
+70 GGKTASCTG
-81 ALSGKKDF
+81 A
-89 CVSVGIVF
+89 GIVF

-109 GADTAFGP
+109 AADTAFGP
-117 ENIGASPGE
+117 ENIGAAPGE
-126 VEVRCDE
+126 VEKRCAE
-133 CLRLTGLSALRDAK
+133 CLSLTGLSALRDAK
-147 TSSLSLGQ
+147 TSSLSPGQ

-163 ILALHPSVLILDE
+163 ILALQPSVLILDE

-187 SILDFLDERHTAGS
+187 SILDFLDKRHAAGS

-209 FDEALRAERVIVLD
+209 LDEALKAERIIVLD
-223 DGRAVFDGPAGS
+223 DGRAVFDGPIKS
-235 LQKGAGGI
+235 LQNGANAI
-243 IPKLFPP
+243 IKKLFPP
-250 LIRHTE
+250 LV
-256 KPNRRAQE
+256 RRAE
-264 RNENS
+264 RHAAHPAERPKARDDCKSARIESENL
-269 PALVFSDVDF
+269 PALSFFKVDF

-290 FSFAFYSG
+290 FSFDFYKG

-323 PDGGYV
+323 PETGTV
-329 YARGK
+329 YARGT

-352 DDVAFGLH
+352 DDVAFGL
-360 NNPQN
+360 QN
-365 NSADI
+365 DLQNGSADI
-370 QTVRDKV
+370 QAVRDKV
-377 RCAMNLCALPFDL
+377 RCAMDLCALPFDL

-405 KLALAGIAVLESEVY
+405 KLALAGIAVLEREVY

-436 VLNMMADLASQGKT
+436 VLNMMADLAAQGKT

-463 ADVVADL
+463 ADVIADL
-470 DALRAGSAKAGSVK
+470 NLLRAGTVKASPVNADTVNTGV
-484 KDAVKPNAQ
+484 DATAGTNPLHKN
-493 AAAVDKAVPADRA
+493 
-506 DAAAPQQKAL
+506 AL

-537 YEKRAGIL
+537 YEKRASVL
-545 HRMAPLPKIALFLPP
+545 HRMTPLVKIALFLPF
-560 FIASLCIQDIRLLAA
+560 FITSLCVQNIRLLAA
-575 ATVCALVYCA
+575 ATLCALAYCA

-609 LFQFLLFPAAPGEPV
+609 LFQFLLFPAAPDEAV

-629 YFSIT
+629 HFSIT
-634 PSKIDLAVR
+634 PSKLDLAAR

-651 LPFLTGFMYSANSGE
+651 LPFLSGFMYSANRSE
-666 LLDGLKRIL
+666 LLDGLKKIL
-675 SHLDKIGIRTKY
+675 SPLDKIGIKTKY
-687 VSFTFALVFRF
+687 VSLTFALVFRF

-703 EEAAQII
+703 EEASQII

-719 KKKRGLFRALRSL
+719 KKKRGMFRSLRAL

-749 FADTLEARR
+749 FAETLEARR

>member
-1 MIQVCAEH
+1 M
-9 VSFVYPERNV
+9 
-19 RALDDVSFTVNRG
+19 DDVSFTVNRG

-59 RGSASIEGADK
+59 QGSASIEAGGETASCTGA
-70 STTENGGKKAH
+70 
-81 ALSGKKDF
+81 
-89 CVSVGIVF
+89 GIVF

-109 GADTAFGP
+109 AADTAFGP
-117 ENIGASPGE
+117 ENTGTAPGE
-126 VEVRCDE
+126 IKKRCTE
-133 CLRLTGLSALRDAK
+133 CLNLTGLSAVRDAK
-147 TSSLSLGQ
+147 TSSLSPGQ

-182 PPSRQ
+182 PLSRQ
-187 SILDFLDERHTAGS
+187 SILDFLDERHAVGS

-209 FDEALRAERVIVLD
+209 LDEALKAERVIVLD
-223 DGRAVFDGPAGS
+223 DGRAVFDGPTKS
-235 LQKGAGGI
+235 LQNGANAI
-243 IPKLFPP
+243 IKKLFPP
-250 LIRHTE
+250 LVRHE
-256 KPNRRAQE
+256 E
-264 RNENS
+264 RQAAHPAKRPKTRDDCKSARIESENL
-269 PALVFSDVDF
+269 PAISFSKVDF
-279 AYTKENPVFAD
+279 SYTKENPVFAD
-290 FSFAFYSG
+290 FSFGFYKG
-298 KLTALVGASGS
+298 KLTALVGTSGS

-323 PDGGYV
+323 PDAGTV
-329 YARGK
+329 YARGT

-352 DDVAFGLH
+352 DDVAFGL
-360 NNPQN
+360 QN
-365 NSADI
+365 GLQKKTADI
-370 QTVRDKV
+370 QAVRDKV

-405 KLALAGIAVLESEVY
+405 KLALAGIAVLEREVY

-436 VLNMMADLASQGKT
+436 VLNMMADLAAQGKT

-463 ADVVADL
+463 ADVIADL
-470 DALRAGSAKAGSVK
+470 DVLRAGTGKAGPV
-484 KDAVKPNAQ
+484 N
-493 AAAVDKAVPADRA
+493 A
-506 DAAAPQQKAL
+506 DADIRAGTNPLHKNAL

-537 YEKRAGIL
+537 YEKRASVL
-545 HRMAPLPKIALFLPP
+545 HRMTPLVKIALFLPL
-560 FIASLCIQDIRLLAA
+560 FIASLCVQDIRMLAA
-575 ATVCALVYCA
+575 ASLCALAYCA

-609 LFQFLLFPAAPGEPV
+609 LFQFLLFPAAPGEAV

-629 YFSIT
+629 HFSIT
-634 PSKIDLAVR
+634 PSKLDLATR

-651 LPFLTGFMYSANSGE
+651 LPFLTGFMYSANRSE
-666 LLDGLKRIL
+666 LLEGLKKIL
-675 SHLDKIGIRTKY
+675 LPLDKIGIKTKY

-703 EEAAQII
+703 EEASQII

-719 KKKRGLFRALRSL
+719 KKKRGVFRSLRAL

-749 FADTLEARR
+749 FAETLEARR

>member
-1 MIQVCAEH
+1 MIQVRAEH
-9 VSFVYPERNV
+9 VSFVYPERGI

-59 RGSASIEGADK
+59 QGSASIEAGGETASCAGA
-70 STTENGGKKAH
+70 
-81 ALSGKKDF
+81 
-89 CVSVGIVF
+89 GIVF

-109 GADTAFGP
+109 AADTAFGP
-117 ENIGASPGE
+117 ENIGTAPGE
-126 VEVRCDE
+126 VEKRCAE
-133 CLRLTGLSALRDAK
+133 CLNLTGLSALHDAK
-147 TSSLSLGQ
+147 TSSLSPGQ
-155 KQKLALAG
+155 KQKLAIAG
-163 ILALHPSVLILDE
+163 ILALYPSVLILDE
-176 ATSMID
+176 AVSMID

-187 SILDFLDERHTAGS
+187 SILDFLDERHATGS

-209 FDEALRAERVIVLD
+209 LDEALKAERVIVLD
-223 DGRAVFDGPAGS
+223 DGRAVFDGPTKS
-235 LQKGAGGI
+235 LQNGANTI
-243 IPKLFPP
+243 IKKLFPP
-250 LIRHTE
+250 LV
-256 KPNRRAQE
+256 RRAE
-264 RNENS
+264 RHAAHPTKKPKARGTCKSARTESENLPVLS
-269 PALVFSDVDF
+269 FSKVGF

-290 FSFAFYSG
+290 FSFDFYKG

-323 PDGGYV
+323 PETGTV
-329 YARGK
+329 YARGT

-352 DDVAFGLH
+352 DDVAFGL
-360 NNPQN
+360 QN
-365 NSADI
+365 GLQSGSADI
-370 QTVRDKV
+370 QVLRNKV
-377 RCAMNLCALPFDL
+377 RCAMNLCALPFDM

-405 KLALAGIAVLESEVY
+405 KLALAGIAVLEREVY

-426 AGLDRPSCVQ
+426 AGLDRRSCVQ
-436 VLNMMADLASQGKT
+436 VLNMMADLAAQGKT

-463 ADVVADL
+463 ADVIADL
-470 DALRAGSAKAGSVK
+470 DVLRAGTVKASPV
-484 KDAVKPNAQ
+484 NAGT
-493 AAAVDKAVPADRA
+493 VNA
-506 DAAAPQQKAL
+506 DADATADTNPLHKKAL

-537 YEKRAGIL
+537 YEKRASVL
-545 HRMAPLPKIALFLPP
+545 HRMTPLPKIALFLPL
-560 FIASLCIQDIRLLAA
+560 FIASLCVQNIRLLAA
-575 ATVCALVYCA
+575 ASLCALAYCA

-609 LFQFLLFPAAPGEPV
+609 LFQFLLFPAAPGEAV

-629 YFSIT
+629 HFSIT
-634 PSKIDLAVR
+634 PSKLDLATR

-651 LPFLTGFMYSANSGE
+651 LPFLSGFMYSANRSE
-666 LLDGLKRIL
+666 LLEGLKKIL
-675 SHLDKIGIRTKY
+675 SPLDKIGIQTKY
-687 VSFTFALVFRF
+687 VSLTFALVFRF

-703 EEAAQII
+703 EEASQII

-719 KKKRGLFRALRSL
+719 KKKRGMFRSLHAL

-749 FADTLEARR
+749 FAETLEARR

>member
-1 MIQVCAEH
+1 MIQVRAEH
-9 VSFVYPERNV
+9 VSFIYPERGI

-59 RGSASIEGADK
+59 QGSASIEAGGETASCTGA
-70 STTENGGKKAH
+70 
-81 ALSGKKDF
+81 
-89 CVSVGIVF
+89 GIVF

-109 GADTAFGP
+109 AADTAFGP
-117 ENIGASPGE
+117 ENIGTAPGE
-126 VEVRCDE
+126 VEKRCAE
-133 CLRLTGLSALRDAK
+133 CLNLTGLSALRDVK
-147 TSSLSLGQ
+147 TSSLSPGQ

-163 ILALHPSVLILDE
+163 ILALQPSVLILDE
-176 ATSMID
+176 AVSMID

-187 SILDFLDERHTAGS
+187 SILDFLDERHAAGS

-209 FDEALRAERVIVLD
+209 LDEALKAERVIVLD
-223 DGRAVFDGPAGS
+223 DGRAVFDGPTKS
-235 LQKGAGGI
+235 LQNGANAI
-243 IPKLFPP
+243 IKKLFPP
-250 LIRHTE
+250 LV
-256 KPNRRAQE
+256 RRAE
-264 RNENS
+264 RHAGHPAGKSEPRDACKSAQTESENL
-269 PALVFSDVDF
+269 PALSFSKVGF

-290 FSFAFYSG
+290 FSFDFYKG

-323 PDGGYV
+323 PETGTL
-329 YARGK
+329 YARGT

-352 DDVAFGLH
+352 DDVAFGL
-360 NNPQN
+360 QN
-365 NSADI
+365 SLQSNTADI
-370 QTVRDKV
+370 QVLRNKV
-377 RCAMNLCALPFDL
+377 RCAMNLCALPFDM

-405 KLALAGIAVLESEVY
+405 KLALAGIAVLEREVY

-426 AGLDRPSCVQ
+426 AGLDRRSCVQ
-436 VLNMMADLASQGKT
+436 VLNMMADLAAQGKT
-450 VVFSTHR
+450 VVFSTHC

-463 ADVVADL
+463 ADVIADL
-470 DALRAGSAKAGSVK
+470 DLLRAGTVKASPVNTGV
-484 KDAVKPNAQ
+484 DATAGTNPLHKN
-493 AAAVDKAVPADRA
+493 
-506 DAAAPQQKAL
+506 AL
-516 QPVPLADTALLD
+516 QPVPLADTVLLD

-537 YEKRAGIL
+537 YEKRASVL
-545 HRMAPLPKIALFLPP
+545 HRMTPLPKIALFLPL
-560 FIASLCIQDIRLLAA
+560 FIASLCVQDIRMLAA
-575 ATVCALVYCA
+575 ASLCALAYCA

-599 KFLPYLAVFA
+599 KFLPYLVLFA
-609 LFQFLLFPAAPGEPV
+609 LFQFLLFPAAPGEAV

-634 PSKIDLAVR
+634 PSKLDLATR

-651 LPFLTGFMYSANSGE
+651 LPFLTGFMYSANRSE
-666 LLDGLKRIL
+666 LLDGLKKIL
-675 SHLDKIGIRTKY
+675 SPLDKIGIKTKY

-703 EEAAQII
+703 EEASQII
-710 KIQLIRGGL
+710 KIQLIRGGF
-719 KKKRGLFRALRSL
+719 KKKRGMFRSLRAL

-749 FADTLEARR
+749 FAETLEARR

>member
-1 MIQVCAEH
+1 MIQVRAEH
-9 VSFVYPERNV
+9 VSFVYPERGI

-59 RGSASIEGADK
+59 QGSASIEA
-70 STTENGGKKAH
+70 GGKTASCTG
-81 ALSGKKDF
+81 A
-89 CVSVGIVF
+89 GIVF

-109 GADTAFGP
+109 AADTAFGP
-117 ENIGASPGE
+117 ENIGAAPGE
-126 VEVRCDE
+126 VEKRCAE
-133 CLRLTGLSALRDAK
+133 CLSLTGLSALRDAK
-147 TSSLSLGQ
+147 TSSLSPGQ

-187 SILDFLDERHTAGS
+187 SILDFLDERYAAGS

-209 FDEALRAERVIVLD
+209 LDEALKAERVIVLD
-223 DGRAVFDGPAGS
+223 DGRAVFDGSTKS
-235 LQKGAGGI
+235 LQNGANAI
-243 IPKLFPP
+243 IKKLFPP
-250 LIRHTE
+250 LV
-256 KPNRRAQE
+256 RRAE
-264 RNENS
+264 RHAAHPAERPKTRDDCKS
-269 PALVFSDVDF
+269 TRIESADLPALSFSKVDF

-290 FSFAFYSG
+290 FSFDFYKG

-323 PDGGYV
+323 PDAGTV
-329 YARGK
+329 YARGT

-352 DDVAFGLH
+352 DDVAFGL
-360 NNPQN
+360 QN
-365 NSADI
+365 DLQNGLADI
-370 QTVRDKV
+370 QAVRDKV
-377 RCAMNLCALPFDL
+377 RYAMNLCALPFDL
-390 FADRKIYTLSGGERR
+390 FADRKIYTLSGGEKR
-405 KLALAGIAVLESEVY
+405 KLALAGIAVLEREVY

-436 VLNMMADLASQGKT
+436 VLNMMADLAAQGKT

-463 ADVVADL
+463 ADVIADL
-470 DALRAGSAKAGSVK
+470 DVLRAGTGKADPVNTG
-484 KDAVKPNAQ
+484 
-493 AAAVDKAVPADRA
+493 VDTTAGTNPLHKN
-506 DAAAPQQKAL
+506 AL

-537 YEKRAGIL
+537 YEKRASVL
-545 HRMAPLPKIALFLPP
+545 HRMTPLVKIALFLPL
-560 FIASLCIQDIRLLAA
+560 FIASLCVQDIRLLAA
-575 ATVCALVYCA
+575 ASLCALAYCA

-609 LFQFLLFPAAPGEPV
+609 LFQFLLFPAAPGEAV

-634 PSKIDLAVR
+634 PSKLDLATR

-651 LPFLTGFMYSANSGE
+651 LPFLTGFMYSANRSE
-666 LLDGLKRIL
+666 LLDGLKKIL
-675 SHLDKIGIRTKY
+675 SPLDKIGIKTKY
-687 VSFTFALVFRF
+687 VSLTFALVFRF

-703 EEAAQII
+703 EEASQII

-719 KKKRGLFRALRSL
+719 KKKRGIFRSLRAL

-749 FADTLEARR
+749 FAETLEARR